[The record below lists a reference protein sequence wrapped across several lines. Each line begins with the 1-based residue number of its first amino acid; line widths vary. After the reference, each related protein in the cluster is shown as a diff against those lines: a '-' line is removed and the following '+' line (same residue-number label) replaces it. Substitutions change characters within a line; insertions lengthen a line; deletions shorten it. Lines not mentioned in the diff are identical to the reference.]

1 MSIELSSRAEAL
13 HLITLHLT
21 LANHMHPLSIAEGGL
36 ILCHDPSCDRNRMTG
51 SVLGFFG

>member
-1 MSIELSSRAEAL
+1 MSIELFSRAEAL

-36 ILCHDPSCDRNRMTG
+36 ILCHDPSYDRNSMM
-51 SVLGFFG
+51 SW